1 MKSFDV
7 REKYLNFF
15 KKNGHVNVPSASLI
29 PQNDPTT
36 LFVSSGMQP
45 LLPYFLG
52 EKHPDGDKIV
62 NSQVC
67 LRAHGFMDDLLEVG
81 DNRHT
86 SLFEML
92 GNWSF
97 GSYFKKEQIKYFYN
111 FLIDELNLDPNR
123 LYVSCFIGDSENGI
137 PKDNESVEVWKE
149 LLSQR
154 GVSNQVVE
162 FSSMEEAEEK
172 GSGDAR
178 VCLYPAKKNWWSR
191 NGVPKNM
198 PEGDIGG
205 PDTEVFYQFDIS
217 HDEKFGKFCH
227 PNCDCG
233 RFLEIGNSVFTQF
246 QKKNNK
252 FEELPSKNVDFGG
265 GLERLV
271 AVSNNTDDVFE
282 TDLYSEIILG
292 LESDLG
298 LSYVENKSL
307 FRIIADHMKSA
318 TFLGCYGVIPSN
330 KSQGYVL
337 RKFIRRSAVKIFL
350 FSNKNPENARKLD
363 FSEILAKVPAN
374 VFKIY
379 ESVPAT
385 YGFGLDKNKL
395 SEISEMIKKE
405 CESFKKVL
413 DSGYKIIQKTKGQDF
428 NGKFIFDLYQNQGFP
443 FEVSYEILKEK
454 GIEISHQD
462 FLSEF
467 EKHRVLSK

>member
-1 MKSFDV
+1 MKSVDV
-7 REKYLNFF
+7 RNKYLNFF
-15 KKNGHVNVPSASLI
+15 KNNGHVIVPSASLI
-29 PQNDPTT
+29 PQNDPST
-36 LFVSSGMQP
+36 LFISSGMQP

-52 EKHPDGDKIV
+52 EKHPEGDKIV

-97 GSYFKKEQIKYFYN
+97 GSYFKKEQINYFFQ
-111 FLIDELNLDPNR
+111 FLTKELNLDPNK
-123 LYVSCFIGDSENGI
+123 LYVSCFIGDTELGVS
-137 PKDNESVEVWKE
+137 KDLESVETWKE
-149 LLSQR
+149 IFSKN
-154 GVSNQVVE
+154 GVSFDVVE
-162 FSSMEEAEEK
+162 FNSMEEAEEK
-172 GSGDAR
+172 GSKNAR
-178 VCLYPAKKNWWSR
+178 ICLYPAKKNWWSR

-205 PDTEVFYQFDIS
+205 PDTEVFYEFDIS
-217 HDEKFGKFCH
+217 HDEKFGKNCH

-233 RFLEIGNSVFTQF
+233 RFLEIGNSVFTQY
-246 QKKNNK
+246 QKRNNK

-282 TDLYSEIILG
+282 TDLYSEIISG
-292 LESDLG
+292 LENDLG
-298 LSYVENKSL
+298 IKYSENKPL
-307 FRIIADHMKSA
+307 FRIISDHMKSA
-318 TFLGCYGVIPSN
+318 TFLGSYGVLPSN

-350 FSNKNPENARKLD
+350 FGNKVSGNSQKSD
-363 FSEILAKVPAN
+363 FSVVLSKVPSY

-379 ESVPAT
+379 ENVPES
-385 YGFGLDKNKL
+385 YGFGLNMAKL
-395 SEISEMIKKE
+395 DEISEMIKTE

-413 DSGYKIIQKTKGQDF
+413 ESGYKIIQKAKPEEF
-428 NGKFIFDLYQNQGFP
+428 NGKFVFNLYQNQGFP
-443 FEVSYEILKEK
+443 FEVSYEILKER
-454 GIEISHQD
+454 GVEISKD
-462 FLSEF
+462 EFMLEF
-467 EKHRVLSK
+467 EKHRSVSK